1 MMITYRDV
9 QNMKVKGWAILVTS
23 TEPPFEGRQLYRLKG
38 SRLEYPDY
46 MFLKS
51 ELYTTKKI
59 ANRIAAKYSKN
70 SAFGTEVYEV
80 VPVYE
85 VRK

>member
-1 MMITYRDV
+1 MTTCRDI
-9 QNMKVKGWAILVTS
+9 QIMKVKGWAILVTS

-38 SRLEYPDY
+38 NRLEYSDY
-46 MFLKS
+46 IFLKS

-70 SAFGTEVYEV
+70 SAFGTEIYEAVPIYEV
-80 VPVYE
+80 
-85 VRK
+85 KQ